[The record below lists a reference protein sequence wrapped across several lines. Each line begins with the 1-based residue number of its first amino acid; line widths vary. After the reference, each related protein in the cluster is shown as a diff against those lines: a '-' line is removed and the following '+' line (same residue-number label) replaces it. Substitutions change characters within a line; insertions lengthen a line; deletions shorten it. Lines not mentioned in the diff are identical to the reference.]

1 MKEKV
6 NYNEISSVYNARY
19 NVSPLEGVLTFLK
32 QIVEINS
39 PKNILEVGCGTA
51 HWLKVLAN
59 YKLQLYGCDY
69 SIGMLKQADC
79 STINNIHLINADA
92 KLLPFKSNTLEM
104 IICVN
109 AIHHFI
115 DKKKFIIDSSKLLKK
130 NGILSIIGLDPR
142 DREINWS
149 LYKFFER
156 TYQIDLIRFPSFND
170 VEEWMK
176 LNGFYKVEKKLVHRV
191 DKVLS
196 GKNILEDHFIDKRGA
211 SQLALLSEKE
221 YQNGLSKIKS
231 EIEKAEKENKIFEF
245 IVKLNFYSVTGFK
258 N

>member
-6 NYNEISSVYNARY
+6 NYNEISSVYNVRY

-32 QIVEINS
+32 QIVELYS

-59 YKLQLYGCDY
+59 YNLQLYGCDY
-69 SIGMLKQADC
+69 SIGMLKQANC
-79 STINNIHLINADA
+79 STSNIHLLNADA
-92 KLLPFKSNTLEM
+92 NLLPVKPNSIEM

-115 DKKKFIIDSSKLLKK
+115 DKKKFIIDSAKLLKK

-142 DREINWS
+142 DPEINWS

-156 TYQIDLIRFPSFND
+156 TYQIDLRRFPSFND
-170 VEEWMK
+170 IEEWMK
-176 LNGFYKVEKKLVHRV
+176 QNGFYKVERKLVHRV

-196 GKNILEDHFIDKRGA
+196 GRNVLEDHFIDKRGA
-211 SQLALLSEKE
+211 SQLALLSEQE
-221 YQNGLSKIKS
+221 YQNGISKIKS
-231 EIEKAEKENKIFEF
+231 EIERSEKENKIFEF
-245 IVKLNFYSVTGFK
+245 IVKLNFYSITGFK